1 MPLVRPRAC
10 VAACALVLA
19 VLAVPAHAGERI
31 HFKNG
36 HVLEVLESRADG
48 DSLLLKL
55 RDGGELSVPKGLVE
69 RVEGGREVQ
78 GAPSGTTAN
87 MVGPGARS
95 PRSTPATELRGLNAA
110 IRGQSGSTTM
120 QMKGVATGGTGPTGT
135 YGFSFKGSGNQSLSP
150 AEPVRQVHMQDVM
163 KQRQAEAAG
172 RPAAPVPGAPPADPN
187 AAPTAN
193 GPMFER
199 PASAGQKAGGPA

>member
-1 MPLVRPRAC
+1 MSLARHLACAAAC
-10 VAACALVLA
+10 VV
-19 VLAVPAHAGERI
+19 VLAVPALAGERI

-55 RDGGELSVPKGLVE
+55 RDGGELSVPKRLIE

-78 GAPSGTTAN
+78 GAPTGTTAN
-87 MVGPGARS
+87 MAGPGARS

-110 IRGQSGSTTM
+110 VRGQSNSTTM
-120 QMKGVATGGTGPTGT
+120 QMKGVATGGSGPVGT

-150 AEPVRQVHMQDVM
+150 AEPVRQVHMQDIM

-172 RPAAPVPGAPPADPN
+172 RPQVPVPGAPPAAPN
-187 AAPTAN
+187 AAPPAN
-193 GPMFER
+193 GPVFER
-199 PASAGQKAGGPA
+199 PASSGQKASGPA